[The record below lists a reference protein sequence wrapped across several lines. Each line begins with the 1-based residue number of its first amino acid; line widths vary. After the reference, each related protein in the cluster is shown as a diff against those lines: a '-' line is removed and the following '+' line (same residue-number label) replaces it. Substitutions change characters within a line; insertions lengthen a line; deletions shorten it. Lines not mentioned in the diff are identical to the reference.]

1 MRIRRGFVQATDHF
15 TIIPN
20 AWVRDADLSRRAR
33 GLLAELLSHREGWDV
48 SIESLWRTGTE
59 GREAVRKAVQEL
71 EEAGYLRREQQG
83 GTGGEKFGTAEY
95 VLLDPVAKTPVH
107 SDAQFPG
114 DGFPGNGIPGHGN
127 QQTKKTNLPM
137 EGEDQNQKTSK
148 ELGHVGPTAD
158 GAFDEFWSAYPK
170 KVAKGDA
177 VKAFKQATKRAP
189 VEDIIA
195 GARRLAADPNLPEK
209 RFIPHPGKWLRADQ
223 WEDEPL
229 PGSSEPSMSTPKGYD
244 PADWLRPSNEPAF
257 DYIDAEV
264 VQLREIG
271 R

>member
-20 AWVRDADLSRRAR
+20 AWVRDVDLSRRAR

-114 DGFPGNGIPGHGN
+114 DGIPGNGIPGHGN

-137 EGEDQNQKTSK
+137 EGEDQTQKTI
-148 ELGHVGPTAD
+148 EVFGGPTAAD
-158 GAFDEFWSAYPK
+158 AFSEFWSVYPK
-170 KVAKGDA
+170 KVAKADA
-177 VKAFKQATKRAP
+177 RKAFAAAMKRAD
-189 VEDIIA
+189 VDDIIA
-195 GARRLAADPNLPEK
+195 GARRLRDDPNLPEK
-209 RFIPHPGKWLRADQ
+209 QYIPHPGKWLRGDQ

-229 PGSSEPSMSTPKGYD
+229 PPRNGLAVGHQFPARQTASEKAQG
-244 PADWLRPSNEPAF
+244 WLDTVDEAVRLMGGG
-257 DYIDAEV
+257 
-264 VQLREIG
+264 Q
-271 R
+271 

>member
-20 AWVRDADLSRRAR
+20 AWVRDPNLSRRAR
-33 GLLAELLSHREGWDV
+33 GLLAELLSHKEGWKV
-48 SIESLWRTGTE
+48 STDSLWRAGPE
-59 GREAVRKAVQEL
+59 GRDAVRKAVQEL
-71 EEAGYLRREQQG
+71 EDAGYLRREARV
-83 GTGGEKFGTAEY
+83 GESNKFDGLDY
-95 VLLDPVAKTPVH
+95 VLTDPDDVSAGETADGLSGP
-107 SDAQFPG
+107 
-114 DGFPGNGIPGHGN
+114 GFPSTGNPATGN
-127 QQTKKTNLPM
+127 ARTKKNNLPM

-229 PGSSEPSMSTPKGYD
+229 PGSSEPSMSAPKGYD

>member
-1 MRIRRGFVQATDHF
+1 MRIRRGFVQATDNF

-20 AWVRDADLSRRAR
+20 AWVRDPNLSRRAR

-107 SDAQFPG
+107 SDAQLPG
-114 DGFPGNGIPGHGN
+114 DGIPGNGIPGHGN

-158 GAFDEFWSAYPK
+158 DEFSEFWSFYPR
-170 KVAKGDA
+170 KVAKADA
-177 VKAFKQATKRAP
+177 RKAFKTALKQAD
-189 VEDIIA
+189 VDDIIA
-195 GARRLAADPNLPEK
+195 GALRLRDDPNLPEK
-209 RFIPHPGKWLRADQ
+209 KYIPYPGKWLRAEQ

-229 PGSSEPSMSTPKGYD
+229 PPINGVAVRHQFPARQTASEKAQG
-244 PADWLRPSNEPAF
+244 WL
-257 DYIDAEV
+257 DTAEEAAR
-264 VQLREIG
+264 LMRG
-271 R
+271 GL

>member
-20 AWVRDADLSRRAR
+20 AWVRDPNLSRRAR

-48 SIESLWRTGTE
+48 SIESLWKVGTE
-59 GREAVRKAVQEL
+59 GREAVRRAVKEL
-71 EEAGYLRREQQG
+71 EDAGYLHRQQAG
-83 GTGGEKFGTAEY
+83 GRGELFGTSDY
-95 VLLDPVAKTPVH
+95 VLLDPHDETAGQ

-114 DGFPGNGIPGHGN
+114 DGNPVNGKPGHGKAR
-127 QQTKKTNLPM
+127 TKKNNLPT
-137 EGEDQNQKTSK
+137 EEEDQSQNTK
-148 ELGHVGPTAD
+148 EVAHVGPTAD
-158 GAFDEFWSAYPK
+158 DAFSEFWSVYPR
-170 KVAKGDA
+170 KVAKADA
-177 VKAFKQATKRAP
+177 RKAFKTALKQAD
-189 VEDIIA
+189 VDDIIA
-195 GARRLAADPNLPEK
+195 GARRLRDDPNLPEK
-209 RFIPHPGKWLRADQ
+209 RYIPYPGKWLRAEQ

-229 PGSSEPSMSTPKGYD
+229 PGTSDAWSTPKGYD
-244 PADWLRPSNEPAF
+244 PADWLRPSTEP